1 VRRYNRFA
9 LGCLCFIVAAIDC
22 RAGESAVIVRPEN
35 KISVDSFRIVL
46 GTESIFLNNH
56 RLVRGADYSIDRI
69 PPILTLLNFQPGDHD
84 TLTLTYTKWPHWFL
98 QTWGRPLGELSAPSS
113 KIPTPRQAETAVH
126 PAQGGAIRI
135 SGAKSFRVT
144 SGPGVGSAFGQSLD
158 LGISGELAPG
168 VQLSGAISD
177 RGYDPINGFANSRLD
192 EYDRLYLRLTSPRL
206 VAQAGDIST
215 KDLAPSVRSRDVSGG
230 SVQLRFPTYSLFGIA
245 ARPRGRFQSI
255 RLNGRDGYQGP
266 YQPTGAVRA
275 IVPGSEQVW
284 LDGRLLERGANK
296 DYTVDYPTG
305 RITIGPAHPVDARSR
320 IEIDYE
326 PVTTQYR
333 QELLVVGGGI
343 TSRDSSRTL
352 AVTLTREGDDRERS
366 LTVLNPEDQNALA
379 NSSDTLIARSGVTAD
394 SLGAF
399 RMIADS
405 LPDTV
410 WQYVGIGNGD
420 HTVRFSFVGANKGR
434 YRYLGN
440 DQYLFTGSSRGD
452 YEPIILLTPAR
463 RTETFQAV
471 GTIRPVTGG
480 RIDADVRISSAHF
493 NLWNPGIPTVNG
505 SYHSI
510 SARQNWNW
518 HGTENWLRISRQ
530 YVDAAYASSVRL
542 DEPDLS
548 RTYLTPGVM
557 TFSGHR
563 TRHDASLDLSLVR
576 NLVVHPLFS
585 RLDYSHLFS
594 SNAFGTTVDWKL
606 RPRLTVNAGWR
617 EVAANYRLSPRSGEG
632 AGTSIFGRG
641 AYAMGRYS
649 LTSEIEYDRRR
660 NEYGDSATG
669 VRYRRESVS
678 LLRDRNSISY
688 ERYREDSLVSSWR
701 RNLTRHRLNATVE
714 QSFGLWRADGL
725 FTRQW
730 LDFPD
735 RNERSLLGRVNV
747 GHDDPRRRLALAAGY
762 TISEEQRNARGYTY
776 LQVDPG
782 RGNYRL
788 DNGRYIADPFGDY
801 LRIEELLSD
810 IQRVRRGERT
820 FRFSKESRDFLI
832 RGSSFINEELMIGGK
847 RPWWWAIP
855 FASSESAPY
864 LFYERRYEIESRAV
878 SWQGVHLL
886 NLSAA
891 DTRESRLIVDQS
903 RVRRD
908 FRLRVAVREPLK
920 RWSLEQGA
928 ERFTSDRDQFYGDA
942 GRAEGWRGFVGAK
955 RTIEGGEISSE
966 LEYRRADGNSGD
978 PAAAERS
985 TLIILKSGIR
995 AAVLHRGELR
1005 LDTETYTQALL
1016 GIQGYPSSILTD
1028 NHEGKRGV
1036 VWTVSANYGLSRT
1049 LRLNMTINGRYSDNR
1064 PGRLFARSE
1073 MTAEF

>member
-1 VRRYNRFA
+1 MRCNRFA
-9 LGCLCFIVAAIDC
+9 LGCFCFIVGTVEC
-22 RAGESAVIVRPEN
+22 VAGESALIVEPEN
-35 KISVDSFRIVL
+35 RISVDSFRIVL
-46 GTESIFLNNH
+46 GTETISLNN
-56 RLVRGADYSIDRI
+56 RLLVRGVDYSIDSI
-69 PPILTLLNFQPGDHD
+69 PPILTLFSYQQGEHD
-84 TLTLTYTKWPHWFL
+84 TLILTYTKWPVQLL
-98 QTWGRPLGELSAPSS
+98 QIWGRPLVDPIAQSS
-113 KIPTPRQAETAVH
+113 KIPTTHQAETAVQ

-177 RGYDPINGFANSRLD
+177 RGYDPVNGFANSRLD

-215 KDLAPSVRSRDVSGG
+215 KDMAPSVRWRDVSGG
-230 SVQLRFPTYSLFGIA
+230 SVHLRFPTYTLFAIA

-305 RITIGPAHPVDARSR
+305 RITIGAAHPVDTRSR

-333 QELLVVGGGI
+333 QELLVAGGGI
-343 TSRDSSRTL
+343 ASRDSSRTL

-366 LTVLNPEDQNALA
+366 LTTLNPDDKNALA
-379 NSSDTLIARSGVTAD
+379 NSNDTLIARSGVTAD

-399 RMIADS
+399 RMISDS
-405 LPDTV
+405 LPDTI

-440 DQYLFTGSSRGD
+440 DKYVFAGSARGD

-463 RTETFQAV
+463 KTETLQAV
-471 GTIRPVTGG
+471 GMIRPIAGG
-480 RIDADVRISSAHF
+480 RIDADVRVSGKRY
-493 NLWNPGIPTVNG
+493 NLWNPDVSAVNG
-505 SYHSI
+505 SYHSF
-510 SARQNWNW
+510 SARQSWNW
-518 HGTENWLRISRQ
+518 HGIENGIKIFRQ
-530 YVDAAYASSVRL
+530 YVDAAYAISARL

-548 RTYLTPGVM
+548 RTYLVPDTM
-557 TFSGHR
+557 RFSGHR
-563 TRHDASLDLSLVR
+563 TRHDATLDLSPFSGLVI
-576 NLVVHPLFS
+576 HPQVS
-585 RLDYSHLFS
+585 RLDHAHRFS
-594 SNAFGTTVDWKL
+594 SDVFRTTMDWQL
-606 RPRLTVNAGWR
+606 RPRLKVEAGWR
-617 EVAANYRLSPRSGEG
+617 EVSAHYRLSPKSGEG
-632 AGTSIFGRG
+632 TGRTIFGRG
-641 AYAMGRYS
+641 AYTIGLYS
-649 LTSEIEYDRRR
+649 LTSEVEYDRRR
-660 NEYGDSATG
+660 NEYSDSVKG
-669 VRYRRESVS
+669 VRYRRESVG
-678 LLRDRNSISY
+678 LRRDRNSIAY
-688 ERYREDSLVSSWR
+688 ERYREDSVVSLWR
-701 RNLTRHRLNATVE
+701 RNLARHRLNATIE
-714 QSFGLWRADGL
+714 QSFGLWRTDGL
-725 FTRQW
+725 LTRQW
-730 LDFPD
+730 LNFPD
-735 RNERSLLGRVNV
+735 RNEHSLLGRINV
-747 GHDDPRRRLALAAGY
+747 GLDDFRRRLAMNVGY

-820 FRFSKESRDFLI
+820 FRFSKESKDFLI
-832 RGSSFINEELMIGGK
+832 RGSSFINEELMSGGQ
-847 RPWWWAIP
+847 RRWWWVIP

-864 LFYERRYEIESRAV
+864 LFYERRYEIESRAF

-886 NLSAA
+886 TLSSA
-891 DTRESRLIVDQS
+891 DTRESRFIVDQS
-903 RVRRD
+903 RVRHD
-908 FRLRVAVREPLK
+908 FRLRIALREPLN
-920 RWSLEQGA
+920 RWSLEQGV
-928 ERFTSDRDQFYGDA
+928 ERFTSDRDLFYGDA
-942 GRAEGWRGFVGAK
+942 GRSEGWRGFLGVKKAID
-955 RTIEGGEISSE
+955 RGEISGE
-966 LEYRRADGNSGD
+966 LGYRRAVGNSGSPIAD
-978 PAAAERS
+978 EKS
-985 TLIILKSGIR
+985 TLIIFKSGFR
-995 AAVLHRGELR
+995 AAVIHRGEFR
-1005 LDTETYTQALL
+1005 LDTETYTQTLS
-1016 GIQGYPSSILTD
+1016 GVQGYTSSVLTD
-1028 NHEGKRGV
+1028 NHEGNRGV
-1036 VWTVSANYGLSRT
+1036 VWTIAVNYGLSRT
-1049 LRLNMTINGRYSDNR
+1049 LRLNMTINGRYSDYR